1 MAWDGSTAP
10 QGFASDGTD
19 GVGFI
24 QFWGNSPAR
33 DLAADTSLI
42 PDEAQPAEAEE
53 PLSILLS
60 GASDLRHLLMTIAK
74 AQRRQSKRPLHFFIH
89 DSAVETVARHVLFLY
104 LLTDQSMTV
113 RERSEVFLSL
123 YGNTLIREKD
133 ETYLDSCV
141 KELLDIVA
149 GQSSHPVTQLID
161 FGSLKYKDRD
171 ELADVI
177 KGWSKKHPFDIETLR
192 DQRMRGY
199 FRTRYDYRVNLMDWD
214 YHNGIKG
221 PAPII
226 HWQHFKE
233 FGKSG
238 VSHETRL
245 GSYTQPNRTLASY
258 QQARS
263 KTKGTTIEV
272 RGFWADILNPP
283 YFAFGIEADPED
295 TPRLFKKANDQFRN
309 NAMDIAFF
317 NVQALLQEIE
327 TGIPMHLP
335 PETSKE
341 FEFPYES
348 PLEKLEKT
356 TRVEE
361 VKEDTPSGAK
371 EAAPIADVYSRVKV
385 SLFTGDLG
393 ETVKKSKYQKRFDR
407 AFFGN
412 LAVGSLY
419 RDSDL
424 MDEEGNPK
432 RGTELM
438 KSFPAED
445 FGAHADRSAVARS
458 MADGGVVVCES
469 FKFQCHFDGKVKLGY
484 RQRTCEAAHRLGWG
498 LRRPRTAFPRY
509 EPDMK
514 DLRARE
520 LDQQADPFLV
530 FLQGAE
536 AEAMPEGEPIDLSF
550 DEEERPSYLMPKE
563 LCAYDEKEDDEPST
577 ADGTASA
584 EATDLAELT

>member
-10 QGFASDGTD
+10 QAYASDGTD

-33 DLAADTSLI
+33 DLAADPSMI
-42 PDEAQPAEAEE
+42 PEQAQPPEAEE
-53 PLSILLS
+53 PLSILMT
-60 GASDLRHLLMTIAK
+60 GASDLRHVLMTIAQ

-104 LLTDQSMTV
+104 LLTDQNMTM

-133 ETYLDSCV
+133 ETYLNRCV
-141 KELLDIVA
+141 TELLDIVA
-149 GQSSHPVTQLID
+149 GQSSHPVSKLID
-161 FGSLKYKDRD
+161 FGTLKYKDRD
-171 ELADVI
+171 EISDVI
-177 KGWSKKHPFDIETLR
+177 SGWATRHPFDIETLR

-199 FRTRYDYRVNLMDWD
+199 YRTRYDHRVNLMDWD
-214 YHNGIKG
+214 YHNGIKAT
-221 PAPII
+221 APII

-238 VSHETRL
+238 VSFETRL

-258 QQARS
+258 QEARS
-263 KTKGTTIEV
+263 KSKGTTVQV
-272 RGFWADILNPP
+272 RGFWADLLNPP
-283 YFAFGIEADPED
+283 YFGFGIEADPED

-335 PETSKE
+335 PESNKE

-348 PLEKLEKT
+348 PLERLEKT

-361 VKEDTPSGAK
+361 VKEDSSGGAK
-371 EAAPIADVYSRVKV
+371 EAAPLADVYSRVRV
-385 SLFTGDLG
+385 SLFTGDLT
-393 ETVKKSKYQKRFDR
+393 ETVKKSKFQKRFHR
-407 AFFGN
+407 AYFGN
-412 LAVGSLY
+412 LAVGTIL
-419 RDSDL
+419 RDSNL
-424 MDEEGNPK
+424 MDAEGNPK
-432 RGTELM
+432 KGTELM
-438 KSFPAED
+438 QSFPNED
-445 FGAHADRSAVARS
+445 FGKYAQDSAVSRS
-458 MADGGVVVCES
+458 LADGAAVICES
-469 FKFQCHFDGKVKLGY
+469 FKFQCHFDGKVKLGF
-484 RQRTCEAAHRLGWG
+484 RHRTCEAAHRLGWG
-498 LRRPRTAFPRY
+498 LRRPRTAFPRL

-514 DLRARE
+514 DMRARE
-520 LDQQADPFLV
+520 LDAQADNFLV
-530 FLQGAE
+530 FLPGVE
-536 AEAMPEGEPIDLSF
+536 AEPLPAGEPIDLSP
-550 DEEERPSYLMPKE
+550 D
-563 LCAYDEKEDDEPST
+563 DDEPST

-584 EATDLAELT
+584 DATDLAELT

>member
-10 QGFASDGTD
+10 QGYASDGTD

-33 DLAADTSLI
+33 DLAADPSLI
-42 PDEAQPAEAEE
+42 PDQAQPAEVEE

-60 GASDLRHLLMTIAK
+60 GASDLRHVLMTIAQ
-74 AQRRQSKRPLHFFIH
+74 AQRRQSKRPLHFFVH
-89 DSAVETVARHVLFLY
+89 DSCVETVARHVLFLY
-104 LLTDQSMTV
+104 LLTDQDMPV

-123 YGNTLIREKD
+123 YGNTLIRERD
-133 ETYLDSCV
+133 ESYLNGVV
-141 KELLDIVA
+141 KELLEIVA
-149 GQSSHPVTQLID
+149 GQSSHPVSKLID
-161 FGSLKYKDRD
+161 FGTLKYKDRD
-171 ELADVI
+171 EISDVI
-177 KGWSKKHPFDIETLR
+177 NGWLTKHPFDVETLR

-199 FRTRYDYRVNLMDWD
+199 YRTRYDYRVNLMDWD
-214 YHNGIKG
+214 YHNGIKNT
-221 PAPII
+221 APII

-238 VSHETRL
+238 VCFETRL

-258 QQARS
+258 QRARS
-263 KTKGTTIEV
+263 RTKGTTIEV

-327 TGIPMHLP
+327 TGQAMHLP
-335 PETSKE
+335 QESNKE

-348 PLEKLEKT
+348 PLERLEKT
-356 TRVEE
+356 SRVEE
-361 VKEDTPSGAK
+361 VKEEPTGSAK
-371 EAAPIADVYSRVKV
+371 GKKEPAPLAEVYSKVRV
-385 SLFTGDLG
+385 SIITGDLD
-393 ETVKKSKYQKRFDR
+393 ETVKKSKFHKRFDR

-419 RDSDL
+419 RGSNL
-424 MDEEGNPK
+424 MDAEGNALK
-432 RGTELM
+432 GTPLM
-438 KSFPAED
+438 QQFPTED
-445 FGAHADRSAVARS
+445 FGAYAENSAVARS
-458 MADGGVVVCES
+458 MADGAVVVCDS
-469 FKFQCHFDGKVKLGY
+469 FKFQVHFDGKIKLGY

-498 LRRPRTAFPRY
+498 LRRPRTAFPRL

-520 LDQQADPFLV
+520 LDSQADNFLC
-530 FLQGAE
+530 FLAGVE
-536 AEAMPEGEPIDLSF
+536 AEPMPAGEPIDLSP
-550 DEEERPSYLMPKE
+550 D
-563 LCAYDEKEDDEPST
+563 DDEPST

-584 EATDLAELT
+584 DATDLAELT

>member
-10 QGFASDGTD
+10 QAFASDGTD

-24 QFWGNSPAR
+24 QFWGNSPAK
-33 DLAADTSLI
+33 DLAADPTLI
-42 PDEAQPAEAEE
+42 PGEAQPAEAEE

-60 GASDLRHLLMTIAK
+60 GASDLRHVLMTIAQ
-74 AQRRQSKRPLHFFIH
+74 AQRRQSKRPFHFFIH
-89 DSAVETVARHVLFLY
+89 DNTVETVARHVLFLY
-104 LLTDQSMTV
+104 LLTDQNMTM

-133 ETYLDSCV
+133 ETYLSACV

-149 GQSSHPVTQLID
+149 GQSSHPVTKLID
-161 FGSLKYKDRD
+161 FGTLKYQQRD
-171 ELADVI
+171 EISDVI
-177 KGWSKKHPFDIETLR
+177 AGWAAKHPFDIETLR

-199 FRTRYDYRVNLMDWD
+199 YRTRYDYRVNLMDWD
-214 YHNGIKG
+214 YHNGIKAT
-221 PAPII
+221 APII

-238 VSHETRL
+238 VSFETRL

-258 QQARS
+258 QEARS
-263 KTKGTTIEV
+263 KSKGTTIQV

-309 NAMDIAFF
+309 NAADISFF

-327 TGIPMHLP
+327 LGLPMHLP
-335 PETSKE
+335 PESDKE
-341 FEFPYES
+341 MTFPYES
-348 PLEKLEKT
+348 PLERLEKT

-361 VKEDTPSGAK
+361 VKEEAESGAK
-371 EAAPIADVYSRVKV
+371 DVAPLADAYSRVKV
-385 SLFTGDLG
+385 SLFTGELT
-393 ETVKKSKYQKRFDR
+393 ETVKKSKFHKRFDR
-407 AFFGN
+407 AFIGN
-412 LAVGSLY
+412 LAVGTFF
-419 RDSDL
+419 RDSNL

-438 KSFPAED
+438 KQFPTED
-445 FGAHADRSAVARS
+445 FGAYADKSALAKS
-458 MADGGVVVCES
+458 MADGAVVVCES
-469 FKFQCHFDGKVKLGY
+469 FKYQCHFDGKVKLGY
-484 RQRTCEAAHRLGWG
+484 RHRACEAGHRLGWG
-498 LRRPRTAFPRY
+498 LRRPRTAFPRL

-520 LDQQADPFLV
+520 LDAQADNFLV
-530 FLQGAE
+530 FLPGVE
-536 AEAMPEGEPIDLSF
+536 AEAMPAGEPIDLSPD
-550 DEEERPSYLMPKE
+550 DEEPERPAWLMPK
-563 LCAYDEKEDDEPST
+563 DEQASADDEPST
-577 ADGTASA
+577 TDGTASA
-584 EATDLAELT
+584 EATDLAALS

>member
-10 QGFASDGTD
+10 QAYASDGTD

-33 DLAADTSLI
+33 DIAADPRLI

-60 GASDLRHLLMTIAK
+60 GASDLRHVLMTIAQS
-74 AQRRQSKRPLHFFIH
+74 QRRQSKRPLHFFIH
-89 DSAVETVARHVLFLY
+89 DNAVETVARHVLFLY
-104 LLTDQSMTV
+104 LLTDQNMTM

-133 ETYLDSCV
+133 ETYLNSCYR
-141 KELLDIVA
+141 ELLDIVA
-149 GQSSHPVTQLID
+149 GQSSHPVTKLID

-171 ELADVI
+171 ELSDVI
-177 KGWSKKHPFDIETLR
+177 NGWATKHPFDIETLR

-199 FRTRYDYRVNLMDWD
+199 YRTRYDYRVNLMDWD

-221 PAPII
+221 VAPII

-238 VSHETRL
+238 VCFETRL

-258 QQARS
+258 MDAKSR
-263 KTKGTTIEV
+263 TKGTSIQV

-283 YFAFGIEADPED
+283 YFSFGVEADPED

-309 NAMDIAFF
+309 NAMDVGFF

-327 TGIPMHLP
+327 TGLPMHLP
-335 PETSKE
+335 PENQKE

-348 PLEKLEKT
+348 PLERLEKT

-361 VKEDTPSGAK
+361 VKEDAPSSAK
-371 EAAPIADVYSRVKV
+371 EASPLADVYSRVRV
-385 SLFTGDLG
+385 SLFTGDLD

-407 AFFGN
+407 AYFGN

-419 RDSDL
+419 RDSAL
-424 MDEEGNPK
+424 MDKEGNPK
-432 RGTELM
+432 KGTELM
-438 KSFPAED
+438 KSFPTED
-445 FGAHADRSAVARS
+445 FGAYADGSAVARS
-458 MADGGVVVCES
+458 MADGAVVVCES
-469 FKFQCHFDGKVKLGY
+469 FKFQCHFDGKIKLGY
-484 RQRTCEAAHRLGWG
+484 RHRTCEAGHRLGWG
-498 LRRPRTAFPRY
+498 LRRPRTAFPRL

-514 DLRARE
+514 DSRARE

-530 FLQGAE
+530 FLPGVE
-536 AEAMPEGEPIDLSF
+536 AEAMPAGEPIDLSL
-550 DEEERPSYLMPKE
+550 DEEEERPSYLMPIE
-563 LCAYDEKEDDEPST
+563 EKASADDEPST
-577 ADGTASA
+577 ADGAASA